1 MFYTHK
7 TVEAPSPRQTAT
19 GACSGRTATSSKTHP
34 RLVAHRDVWHE

>member
-19 GACSGRTATSSKTHP
+19 GAFSGRTATRSTAHP
-34 RLVAHRDVWHE
+34 RLVAHRDVWRE